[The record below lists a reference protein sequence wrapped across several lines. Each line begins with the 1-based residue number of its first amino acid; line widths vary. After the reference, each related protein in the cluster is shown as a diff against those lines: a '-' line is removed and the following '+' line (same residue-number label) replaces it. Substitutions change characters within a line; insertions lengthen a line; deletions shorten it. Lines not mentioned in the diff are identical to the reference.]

1 MTKRLWLLRATFV
14 AAGLFTLVMAW
25 LPHPP
30 SVPGN
35 PDDKIQHIVAFVTL
49 SALAAASFPHA
60 SLSRIGERLSFM
72 GALIEV
78 VQNIP
83 ALHRDCDIMDWL
95 ADTLAVAVT
104 LILVWQL
111 RRTREQRISLRDEAI
126 DRQSG

>member
-1 MTKRLWLLRATFV
+1 
-14 AAGLFTLVMAW
+14 MA
-25 LPHPP
+25 
-30 SVPGN
+30 
-35 PDDKIQHIVAFVTL
+35 AFVTL

-60 SLSRIGERLSFM
+60 SLLRIGERLSFM

-111 RRTREQRISLRDEAI
+111 RRTREQRLRRRDEAI
-126 DRQSG
+126 EPQSGSHAA